1 MVRLPNQ
8 LNSTAGQGF
17 NDIFKGKKQSANLI
31 NTIGSLSSTETFYP
45 GNLKSNTQ
53 RNSKMSRNLLPL
65 TAQDQNRLSNHDT
78 SRNLTE
84 IKTKQGSSISKIS
97 LLATKAEQV
106 KMYNSE
112 ARKVQISERK
122 SYQREIMQ
130 KYEKI
135 FAQDVAKM

>member
-1 MVRLPNQ
+1 
-8 LNSTAGQGF
+8 
-17 NDIFKGKKQSANLI
+17 
-31 NTIGSLSSTETFYP
+31 
-45 GNLKSNTQ
+45 
-53 RNSKMSRNLLPL
+53 MSRNLLPL